1 MRKLTEKKF
10 QEFINKIKTQV
21 LDNQNTIIRLN
32 DEVFD
37 TRLCLI
43 KNSNN
48 DIFLGIFNSKD
59 DVKLK
64 NIPLTEGLLI
74 QNAQESRQNGVV
86 VLLEKGHDKDIF
98 FQFILH
104 ITNELF
110 VEMSGRKTSE
120 KLFKILSS
128 WQGFFNRRR
137 KPISR
142 NNQLALMGEL
152 KVLELI
158 VLNTVDNVKGLNS
171 WQGPNNGLHD
181 FVLPKCNLEVK
192 SSSDKMNIK
201 FTIHGEK
208 QLDDIP
214 NKNLYLINPI
224 FELNTE
230 GPDLYQYITYLKN
243 KLGNEAIIQLF
254 ENMIY
259 KAGFRKMHKTYYNE
273 EGLRLKFQNF
283 MTYRV
288 DKNFPRIIADNSPK
302 DIVVDAYTISS
313 QACKDSIVEISKVEE
328 DITNGS

>member
-1 MRKLTEKKF
+1 MKRLTEKQF
-10 QEFINKIKTQV
+10 QEFLNKIKTKV
-21 LDNQNTIIRLN
+21 SIDQNTIIRLN
-32 DEVFD
+32 DEIFD

-43 KNSNN
+43 KNQND
-48 DIFLGIFNSKD
+48 DIFLGIFNKKGD
-59 DVKLK
+59 IKFK
-64 NIPLTEGLLI
+64 NLPLTEGLII
-74 QNAQESRQNGVV
+74 QNAQESRQNGIVV
-86 VLLEKGHDKDIF
+86 ILEKGHDEDIF

-104 ITNELF
+104 VANELF
-110 VEMSGRKTSE
+110 EEMSEQKTSE
-120 KLFKILSS
+120 KLFKILNS
-128 WQGFFNRRR
+128 WQGFFNGRK

-158 VLNTVDNVKGLNS
+158 VLNKLGDLKGLNS

-192 SSSDKMNIK
+192 SSTDKANIK
-201 FTIHGEK
+201 FTINGEK

-230 GPDLYQYITYLKN
+230 GLDLYQYITQIKN
-243 KLGNEAIIQLF
+243 KIENELTIQLF
-254 ENMIY
+254 ENIIY

-283 MTYRV
+283 VIYRV
-288 DKNFPRIIADNSPK
+288 DSNFPRIIRENSPK
-302 DIVVDAYTISS
+302 DIEVNTYTISS
-313 QACKDSIVEISKVEE
+313 QACKDSIVEISEIEE
-328 DITNGS
+328 NFTNGS